1 MKPASI
7 LLIAALLLTSCDAF
21 KRGEYT
27 PLYLQEPSPL
37 DPPGTEAAREKMRAE
52 RVKEGIFE
60 PGSTPE
66 VHQGKVFLLDRN
78 PDYIADP
85 VGKMVET
92 EKVKVLSCEGM
103 YYFVEADGGERG
115 FVRETDMVNP
125 VKLVPT
131 VPEYMALPP
140 AAEGILPDGTQ
151 AVLPLEPASM
161 TGDGRQ
167 LHLNEDGRTVVLV
180 GKNSE
185 KNAQFEARKKALE
198 SGQSLDG
205 TETAVP
211 TGDAAGSESF
221 GEDDELPEPSGSANL

>member
-1 MKPASI
+1 MKPSCI
-7 LLIAALLLTSCDAF
+7 LLIGALLLTSCDSL

-37 DPPGTEAAREKMRAE
+37 DPPGTEAIREKMRAE

-60 PGSTPE
+60 VGATPE

-78 PDYIADP
+78 PDFTPDP
-85 VGKMVET
+85 VGRMVES

-103 YYFVEADGGERG
+103 YYFVEAEGGERG

-131 VPEYMALPP
+131 AEFLPMP
-140 AAEGILPDGTQ
+140 TTGEGILPDGTQ
-151 AVLPLEPASM
+151 AVLPLEPAPIAA
-161 TGDGRQ
+161 DGRQ

-185 KNAQFEARKKALE
+185 KNSQFEARKRALE

-205 TETAVP
+205 
-211 TGDAAGSESF
+211 SESVVPAS
-221 GEDDELPEPSGSANL
+221 GAYDEGDDALPEPSGSANR